1 VTFLILLINFS
12 NMKLN
17 RNKFIVGDL
26 FWKIKER
33 SFDYLRLIYW
43 KLFLGKIGKG
53 SFIKYGARV
62 VGNPKR
68 ISIGDNFKIW
78 ENCFIGIGLKASLRI
93 GNNGL
98 LGVGTYINCSK
109 GNLMIGNG
117 VAIAP
122 YCKFFT
128 YSHHYMPGKTVSETH
143 KVADII
149 IEDDVLI
156 GAGVTVLPGVTIKKG
171 AIVAAGAVVT
181 EDVESYSIVGGI
193 PAKEIKKRIK

>member
-1 VTFLILLINFS
+1 MNLTYFFFKLVSKVWDYFL
-12 NMKLN
+12 KL
-17 RNKFIVGDL
+17 
-26 FWKIKER
+26 
-33 SFDYLRLIYW
+33 YW
-43 KLFLGKIGKG
+43 IMVLGKIGKG
-53 SFIKYGARV
+53 SFIKKGVKIGLNTKAV
-62 VGNPKR
+62 F
-68 ISIGDNFKIW
+68 IGDNFKIW

-98 LGVGTYINCSK
+98 LGVGTYINCSE
-109 GNLMIGNG
+109 GNLIIGDG

-128 YSHHYMPGKTVSETH
+128 YSHHYITGKTVSESH